1 MTGEQKV
8 PQMNPIFLIV
18 GPPAVGKSTTSRALA
33 ARFSKSIHIPV
44 DDLRMMVV
52 SGRLLPGP
60 EWSDELAQQIA
71 LARASAAEAA
81 LKYHRAGFGVVIDD
95 FWDAEHLNDYQA
107 LLGHPH
113 FHKVVLYPRQEA
125 AHQRNR
131 QRSEGSPELA
141 YIDEG
146 IQIVYRQLNAS
157 AARLAEDGW
166 VVVDTTALSVDET
179 VQAILRSS
187 NLGTFFTI

>member
-1 MTGEQKV
+1 MK
-8 PQMNPIFLIV
+8 PIFLIV

-33 ARFSKSIHIPV
+33 ACFSKSIHMPV

-52 SGRLLPGP
+52 SGLLLPGP
-60 EWSDELAQQIA
+60 VWSDELAQQIA
-71 LARASAAEAA
+71 LARQSAAEAA
-81 LKYHRAGFGVVIDD
+81 LIYHRTGFGVVIDD

-131 QRSEGSPELA
+131 QRAEGSPELA

-146 IQIVYRQLNAS
+146 IEIVYRQLNAS

-166 VVVDTTALSVDET
+166 VVVDTSALSVDET
-179 VQAILRSS
+179 VAAILQAS
-187 NLGTFFTI
+187 NLGDFLTI

>member
-1 MTGEQKV
+1 
-8 PQMNPIFLIV
+8 MNSIFLIV

-52 SGRLLPGP
+52 SGLLLPGP

-71 LARASAAEAA
+71 LARQSAAEAA
-81 LKYHRAGFGVVIDD
+81 LIYHRAGFDVVIDD
-95 FWDAEHLNDYQA
+95 FWDAEHLTDYQA
-107 LLGHPH
+107 LLDHSN

-125 AHQRNR
+125 AHRRNR
-131 QRSEGSPELA
+131 QRTDNDPELA

-146 IQIVYRQLNAS
+146 IQIVYRQLNSVAG
-157 AARLAEDGW
+157 RLPEEGW
-166 VVVDTTALSVDET
+166 VVVDTTALNVDET
-179 VQAILRSS
+179 VTAILRS
-187 NLGTFFTI
+187 

>member
-1 MTGEQKV
+1 
-8 PQMNPIFLIV
+8 MNPIFLIV

-33 ARFSKSIHIPV
+33 GRFSKGIHIPV

-71 LARASAAEAA
+71 LARQSAAETA
-81 LKYHRAGFGVVIDD
+81 LKYHRAGYGVVIDD
-95 FWDAEHLNDYQA
+95 FWDAEHLNDYQV
-107 LLGHPH
+107 LLGQPN
-113 FHKVVLYPRQEA
+113 FSKVVLYPRQDA

-131 QRSEGSPELA
+131 QRSEGSPEQS

-166 VVVDTTALSVDET
+166 VVVDTTDLGVDET
-179 VQAILRSS
+179 VAAILQVS
-187 NLGTFFTI
+187 NSGTLLTI

>member
-1 MTGEQKV
+1 M
-8 PQMNPIFLIV
+8 
-18 GPPAVGKSTTSRALA
+18 
-33 ARFSKSIHIPV
+33 
-44 DDLRMMVV
+44 
-52 SGRLLPGP
+52 
-60 EWSDELAQQIA
+60 
-71 LARASAAEAA
+71 
-81 LKYHRAGFGVVIDD
+81 KYHRAGFGVVIDD
-95 FWDAEHLNDYQA
+95 FWDAEHLTDYQA
-107 LLGHPH
+107 LLDHPH

-179 VQAILRSS
+179 VAAILRSS
-187 NLGTFFTI
+187 NLGTFLTI

>member
-1 MTGEQKV
+1 M
-8 PQMNPIFLIV
+8 MNPIFLIV

-52 SGRLLPGP
+52 SGLLLPGP

-71 LARASAAEAA
+71 LARQSAAETA
-81 LKYHRAGFGVVIDD
+81 LKYHRAGYGVVIDD
-95 FWDAEHLNDYQA
+95 FWDAEHLTDYQA

-113 FHKVVLYPRQEA
+113 FHKVVLYPKQEA

-131 QRSEGSPELA
+131 QRSEGSPEVA

-166 VVVDTTALSVDET
+166 GVVDTTALSVDDT
-179 VQAILRSS
+179 VAAILRIS
-187 NLGTFFTI
+187 NSETSLTL

>member
-1 MTGEQKV
+1 
-8 PQMNPIFLIV
+8 MNSIFLIV

-52 SGRLLPGP
+52 SGLLLPGP

-71 LARASAAEAA
+71 LARQSAAWAA
-81 LKYHRAGFGVVIDD
+81 LKYYQAGFSVVIDD
-95 FWDAEHLNDYQA
+95 FWDSEHLTDYQA
-107 LLGHPH
+107 LLDHPH
-113 FHKVVLYPRQEA
+113 FHKVVLYPRQDA

-131 QRSEGSPELA
+131 QRSEGSPEVA

-146 IQIVYRQLNAS
+146 IQIVYRQLKAS
-157 AARLAEDGW
+157 AVRLAEDGW

-179 VQAILRSS
+179 VAAILQAS
-187 NLGTFFTI
+187 NLGDFLTI

>member
-1 MTGEQKV
+1 M
-8 PQMNPIFLIV
+8 MNPIFLIV

-71 LARASAAEAA
+71 LARQSAAWAA
-81 LKYHRAGFGVVIDD
+81 LNYFQAGFSVVIDD
-95 FWDAEHLNDYQA
+95 FWDAEHMNDYEA

-113 FHKVVLYPRQEA
+113 FHKVVLYPKQEA

-131 QRSEGSPELA
+131 QRSEGSPEVA

-166 VVVDTTALSVDET
+166 GVVDTTALSVDDT
-179 VQAILRSS
+179 VAAILRIS
-187 NLGTFFTI
+187 NSETSLTL